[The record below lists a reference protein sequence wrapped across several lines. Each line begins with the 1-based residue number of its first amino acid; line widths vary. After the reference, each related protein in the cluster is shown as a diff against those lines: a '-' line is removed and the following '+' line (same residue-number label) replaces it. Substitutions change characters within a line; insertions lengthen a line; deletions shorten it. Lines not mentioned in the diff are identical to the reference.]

1 MTINTLMTSS
11 LRRLGAVLRQDFLP
25 PHCLLCNS
33 PCGLPQLLC
42 DSCNDGIRPN
52 LWPCPVCASAQC
64 ALTRH
69 CSKPRTLR
77 RVRAGLVYGGVVREL
92 IHRWKFGG
100 AADLTGL
107 LAQRALEAAPLRP
120 RFDALVPVPMHWRR
134 RCYRG
139 YNQSDLLARVLSQVV
154 YQQTS
159 ARVPVRNLLRAHGGN
174 RPQHRMNRVERSRN
188 VRNRYA
194 TEADLAGRS
203 LLIVDDVITT
213 GTTLGAV
220 ASCLAEAGARRVEAW
235 CLARAP

>member
-11 LRRLGAVLRQDFLP
+11 LRRLGTVLRQDFLP
-25 PHCLLCNS
+25 SHCLLCNS

-42 DSCNDGIRPN
+42 NSCNDGIRPN

-69 CSKPRTLR
+69 CGKPRTLR
-77 RVRAGLVYGGVVREL
+77 RARAGLVYGGVVREL
-92 IHRWKFGG
+92 IHRWKFAG

-107 LAQRALEAAPLRP
+107 LAQRALETAPLRP

-134 RCYRG
+134 RWYRG
-139 YNQSDLLARVLSQVV
+139 YNQSDLLARVVSQVV
-154 YQQTS
+154 YQQS
-159 ARVPVRNLLRAHGGN
+159 GVRVPVRNLVRAHGGS
-174 RPQHRMNRVERSRN
+174 RPQHRMNRLERRHN
-188 VRNRYA
+188 VRNRYS
-194 TEADLAGRS
+194 TKADLAGRS

>member
-1 MTINTLMTSS
+1 MTIDTLVTSS

-42 DSCNDGIRPN
+42 DSCNDGIHPN

-69 CSKPRTLR
+69 CGKPRTLR

-107 LAQRALEAAPLRP
+107 LAHRALEAAPLRP

-134 RCYRG
+134 RWYRG
-139 YNQSDLLARVLSQVV
+139 YNQSDLLARVLGQVV
-154 YQQTS
+154 YQQS
-159 ARVPVRNLLRAHGGN
+159 GIRVPVRNLVRAHGGN
-174 RPQHRMNRVERSRN
+174 RPQHRMNRLERSRN
-188 VRNRYA
+188 VRNRYS
-194 TEADLAGRS
+194 TGADLAGTS